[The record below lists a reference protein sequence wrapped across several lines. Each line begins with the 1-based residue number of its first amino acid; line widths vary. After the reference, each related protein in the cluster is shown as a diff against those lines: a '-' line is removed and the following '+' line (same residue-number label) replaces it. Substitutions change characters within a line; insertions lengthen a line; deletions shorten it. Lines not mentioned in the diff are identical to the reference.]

1 MASSD
6 TDISLSKLL
15 GIYYSIY
22 NILLVC
28 INQWEIHT
36 WWVNDSVGTAF
47 HHRTSLI
54 PTLPQGTSR
63 TGG

>member
-6 TDISLSKLL
+6 TDISLSML

-28 INQWEIHT
+28 INQWEIQT
-36 WWVNDSVGTAF
+36 WWVKDSVGTAF
-47 HHRTSLI
+47 HHSTSLI
-54 PTLPQGTSR
+54 PTLPWGPSR